1 MLLGR
6 VSIVLGFAGTLLAQ
20 HTYTPEDIEEGR
32 RLFRTNCVGCHGPEG
47 NLVDGVDLGHGK
59 FRHATTEDG
68 LIDIVLT
75 GIPGTAMPPNGVTTF
90 QAGAIIAYLR
100 FIATEGRSVV
110 RGDAVRGAAIF
121 ANKGSCTNCHRVN
134 GNGSRVGPDLSEIG
148 RLRRVTEL
156 ERSILE
162 PDAEVLPENRF
173 YRVITNSGE
182 TITGRLLNEDT
193 FSVQIIDSNEHLRS
207 FRRSNLRE
215 SSFLEHSP
223 MPSFREKLSPEELD
237 DLVAYLVSLKG
248 F

>member
-1 MLLGR
+1 MMLGR
-6 VSIVLGFAGTLLAQ
+6 LSIVLGLASTLLAQ
-20 HTYTPEDIEEGR
+20 HTYTPEDIEEGG

-59 FRHATTEDG
+59 FRHATTEEG

-75 GIPGTAMPPNGVTTF
+75 GIPGTAMPPNGVTSF

-100 FIATEGRSVV
+100 SIATDGRSVV
-110 RGDAVRGAAIF
+110 RGDAVRGASIF
-121 ANKGSCTNCHRVN
+121 VNKGACNQCHRVN
-134 GNGSRVGPDLSEIG
+134 GDGSRVGPDLSEIG

-162 PDAEVLPENRF
+162 PDAEVLPQNRF
-173 YRVITNSGE
+173 YRVTTNSGE

-193 FSVQIIDSNEHLRS
+193 FSLQMMDSSEHLRS

-215 SSFLEHSP
+215 TSFLEHSP
-223 MPSFREKLSPEELD
+223 MPSFRDKLSPGEVD
-237 DLVAYLVSLKG
+237 DVVAYLVSLKG